1 MRGVHPVF
9 LLLEESEREYL
20 EACNKVLSLPFTTM
34 ILFVIPYIK
43 KYRGMF
49 TK

>member
-1 MRGVHPVF
+1 MRGVHPI
-9 LLLEESEREYL
+9 LLVLEESEREYL
-20 EACNKVLSLPFTTM
+20 EACSKVLSLPFTSM

-43 KYRGMF
+43 KYRGML